1 MYSTVRRLLAERTA
15 HIEQLDI
22 RGKLNKRRNNS
33 CFDIDIWCFIET
45 SLMGD
50 YRYTELSYKITSLIS
65 RTCCLGS
72 SGLTYT

>member
-33 CFDIDIWCFIET
+33 CFDIDIWCFIE
-45 SLMGD
+45 
-50 YRYTELSYKITSLIS
+50 ISLIECH
-65 RTCCLGS
+65 RLRVF
-72 SGLTYT
+72 